1 MVSHASYHISPF
13 VNEGRTH
20 LKNVLHERGTHLLY
34 FALILLELL
43 IAESVSSEKICIF
56 EMTLN
61 LVLVTSGTFVTC
73 SPAQLVA
80 VDDYVSLSDK

>member
-13 VNEGRTH
+13 DNEGRTR

-34 FALILLELL
+34 FALILLWLL
-43 IAESVSSEKICIF
+43 MAGSISLEKICIC
-56 EMTLN
+56 EMTRN
-61 LVLVTSGTFVTC
+61 LALLTSGTFVTC